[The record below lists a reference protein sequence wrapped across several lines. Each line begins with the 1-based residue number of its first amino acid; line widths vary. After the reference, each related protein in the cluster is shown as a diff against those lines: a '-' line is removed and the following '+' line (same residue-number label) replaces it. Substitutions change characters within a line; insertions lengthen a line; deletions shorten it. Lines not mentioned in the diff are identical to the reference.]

1 MFVEGVRGDESQS
14 SVIIGYHSTRTSSHT
29 PLTTPFLNL
38 LLSPG
43 IYDNNNCLVRTHHI
57 KLVLRKFCARMCIQ
71 CTYIMLLCACRRSIM
86 CMRLGMLY
94 FLTHTCRPTCIYILS
109 IVCGCGQSPLT
120 VRMSVTLH
128 VVQYNSLQLQNSN
141 YVILAFDFWKSNAK
155 IT

>member
-1 MFVEGVRGDESQS
+1 M
-14 SVIIGYHSTRTSSHT
+14 IIILSRSNTSHKT
-29 PLTTPFLNL
+29 
-38 LLSPG
+38 
-43 IYDNNNCLVRTHHI
+43 CAAQ
-57 KLVLRKFCARMCIQ
+57 VLR
-71 CTYIMLLCACRRSIM
+71 TYVYTMYIHMLLCACRRSIM

-94 FLTHTCRPTCIYILS
+94 FLTHACTCIYILS